1 MKDVRVQVGERVMI
15 VDSNT
20 AKMIRRKIQQRREKD
35 RRVARELKELGM
47 LPNEPENALA
57 DWISEES
64 KLMQDKLHAH
74 FADIGF
80 AGPDYA
86 ALTAEVSDPRD

>member
-80 AGPDYA
+80 APDYA

>member
-1 MKDVRVQVGERVMI
+1 MKDVCVQVGERVMI

-20 AKMIRRKIQQRREKD
+20 AKMIQRKIQQRREKD

-64 KLMQDKLHAH
+64 KLMQSKLHA
-74 FADIGF
+74 
-80 AGPDYA
+80 PDYA
-86 ALTAEVSDPRD
+86 ALTAEVADPRD